1 MPTCLAIGG
10 TTAAGPEDS
19 SPEHWRNRSVTLYEE
34 VVRPV
39 CEQLGLTFLRADR
52 LTEAGLAGEQMLR
65 MVTEADV
72 VIADLGV
79 PDAELVFGL
88 GVRHGLS
95 RCTVHVTERG
105 GGWPAGTRH
114 IEFPTHAADTAEARR
129 QLMSVLSETVPGEA
143 APMLPCAQVEPGA
156 WIETAESD
164 EESPGLFDLVAE
176 AEAQMEAITG
186 DMADVDS
193 AIADLTAM
201 MELIAED
208 MVRVS
213 HPGATMSAKLTL
225 INRLAKAID
234 GPAGDLEAAAEGFAE
249 RMEASAAAFRAFL
262 EWTGA
267 TPRGEW
273 PEGAEELL
281 TDVVGASWDVQ
292 SVAVEFQQVLAV
304 IDMFAASSRQL
315 RGPARRIAT
324 SLRTIFRS
332 VAVLEELQVA
342 AAKLKESSI

>member
-10 TTAAGPEDS
+10 TIAAGPDNS
-19 SPEHWRNRSVTLYEE
+19 SPEAWHHRSVTLYEE

-52 LTEAGLAGEQMLR
+52 LMEPGLPDELLR

-79 PDAELVFGL
+79 PDVELLFRL
-88 GVRHGLS
+88 GVRHGLR
-95 RCTVHVTERG
+95 RCTVHVTESG
-105 GGWPAGTRH
+105 AGPAGAPH
-114 IEFPTHAADTAEARR
+114 IEFPAHTADVAEARR
-129 QLMSVLSETVPGEA
+129 QLMSALAESVRGEA
-143 APMLPCAQVEPGA
+143 APVLPHAQADPGVSFGA
-156 WIETAESD
+156 AESD
-164 EESPGLFDLVAE
+164 EESPGFFDLVVE

-193 AIADLTAM
+193 AVADLVAM
-201 MELIAED
+201 MELIGEEMA
-208 MVRVS
+208 RVS
-213 HPGATMSAKLTL
+213 HPGATTSAKLTV

-234 GPAGDLEAAAEGFAE
+234 GPAGELDAASKRFAE
-249 RMEASAAAFRAFL
+249 RMEVGTAALRAFL
-262 EWTGA
+262 EWTVA

-273 PEGAEELL
+273 SDGAEELL
-281 TDVVGASWDVQ
+281 KDLVEAPWDMQ
-292 SVAVEFQQVLAV
+292 SAAVEFQQVLAV
-304 IDMFAASSRQL
+304 IDMLAASSRQL
-315 RGPARRIAT
+315 RGPVRRVSA

-342 AAKLKESSI
+342 AAKRKASAL